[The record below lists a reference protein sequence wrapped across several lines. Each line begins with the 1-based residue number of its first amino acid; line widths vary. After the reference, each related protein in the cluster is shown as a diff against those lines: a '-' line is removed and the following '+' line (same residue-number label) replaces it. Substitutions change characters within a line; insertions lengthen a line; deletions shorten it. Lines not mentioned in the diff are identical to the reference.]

1 MVLIH
6 PFLKHELCCLSN
18 GCSLLVLASRCCAQS
33 LSTSPPCSE
42 TLHGMKPHQGMHMQ
56 SGSQRADLHDK
67 NRDNKRQGS
76 SWIHLVSKLC
86 SEVVQLHLHQC
97 SLCFLVQWLQ
107 AHTQRLSSC
116 QDGLLSILQGN
127 RHVAPLCCHTRRTK
141 CMQLTPEALVSQEC
155 TFVCARQLC
164 AA

>member
-1 MVLIH
+1 MSCAVCPMAVH
-6 PFLKHELCCLSN
+6 CLSLHP
-18 GCSLLVLASRCCAQS
+18 GVAHSHSAHHHHVLK
-33 LSTSPPCSE
+33 
-42 TLHGMKPHQGMHMQ
+42 HGMKPHQGMHMQ

-127 RHVAPLCCHTRRTK
+127 RHVVPLCCHTRRTK